1 MQTVMVVIPTYNER
15 ENLPLMAEAL
25 FALPIEGLKLLVVD
39 DGSPDGT
46 GELADRLAERWPGR
60 MHVLHRTQKN
70 GLGPAYLAGF
80 AHAIGLGADVLVQMD
95 ADFSHQPRYIPQML
109 DKLNEG
115 YDVVFGSR
123 YVAGGSVDERWS
135 IYRKLLSAFAN
146 RWYVRAILNI
156 PVNDSTG
163 GFRMWRRE
171 TLQGM
176 GLDRPRANGYVFQVE
191 IAYITFR
198 LGYRIA
204 EIPIHFPDRAR
215 GESKMDVNIQ
225 REAAIATWRLR
236 RTHHHLTPAMRRS
249 E

>member
-1 MQTVMVVIPTYNER
+1 MQTVMVVMPTYNER

-25 FALPIEGLKLLVVD
+25 FALPMEGLRLLVVD

-46 GELADRLAERWPGR
+46 GELADALAQKWPGR
-60 MHVLHRTQKN
+60 MFVLHRTQKN
-70 GLGPAYLAGF
+70 GLGPAYIAGF
-80 AHAIGLGADVLVQMD
+80 AQAIALGADVLVQMD
-95 ADFSHQPRYIPQML
+95 ADFSHQPSYLPQML
-109 DKLNEG
+109 EKLNQG

-135 IYRKLLSAFAN
+135 LYRKLLSAFAN
-146 RWYVRAILNI
+146 RWYVRLILHL
-156 PVNDSTG
+156 PCNDSTG

-176 GLDRPRANGYVFQVE
+176 GLERARANGYVFQVE
-191 IAYITFR
+191 IAYIAYR

-215 GESKMDVNIQ
+215 GDSKMDVRIQ
-225 REAAIATWRLR
+225 REAAIATWELR
-236 RTHHHLTPAMRRS
+236 RRLHHLTPAMRKS